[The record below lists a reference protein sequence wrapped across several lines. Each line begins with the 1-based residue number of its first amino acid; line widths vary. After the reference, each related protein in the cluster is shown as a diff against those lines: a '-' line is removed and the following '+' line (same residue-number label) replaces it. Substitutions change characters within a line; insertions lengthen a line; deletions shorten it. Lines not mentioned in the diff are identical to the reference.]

1 MSRPVPEKGKPNFSN
16 LDDKHLND
24 SKEVVENLIGA
35 FDFDPDVVSAL
46 TKAWK
51 ALCDECVVRTCKKP
65 DLNTKS
71 EKTTQVLK
79 KRLVRSPFSRK
90 KN

>member
-24 SKEVVENLIGA
+24 SKAVVENLIGA
-35 FDFDPDVVSAL
+35 FGFDPDVASAL

-51 ALCDECVVRTCKKP
+51 ALCDECTVRTCAKP
-65 DLNTKS
+65 DLSVEPEKSTK
-71 EKTTQVLK
+71 VLK
-79 KRLVRSPFSRK
+79 KRLVRSPLSRK